1 MRDTCAPAPRFIR
14 PPAVRPAAPRARAAR
29 APACA
34 PARRGLDRSTRIVT
48 TPHAARRLSVLHGFR
63 QAAGLR
69 TWEGCVLRRGGVR
82 VRITSLPG
90 RHAGQ
95 AVLRGLL
102 PPVRGSLLEFGPE
115 DGPVRLRLYLS

>member
-1 MRDTCAPAPRFIR
+1 M
-14 PPAVRPAAPRARAAR
+14 
-29 APACA
+29 
-34 PARRGLDRSTRIVT
+34 T

-69 TWEGCVLRRGGVR
+69 TGEGRVPRRGGVR
-82 VRITSLPG
+82 VRIASLPG

-95 AVLRGLL
+95 AVPRGLL

-115 DGPVRLRLYLS
+115 DGPVRLRLHLS